1 MQSTQTSQSEKENP
15 KKIRILIADD
25 EESVRAIFKLALQAY
40 NVKTAKN
47 GEEAVQIS
55 NEWSPDLI
63 LMDIKM
69 PIMDGIEAT
78 KIIKEKNKE
87 IIIFGISAFG
97 GNYEQEL
104 RKLGIANFIRKPI
117 RISKLREMVENALE
131 KEKN

>member
-1 MQSTQTSQSEKENP
+1 M
-15 KKIRILIADD
+15 IADD